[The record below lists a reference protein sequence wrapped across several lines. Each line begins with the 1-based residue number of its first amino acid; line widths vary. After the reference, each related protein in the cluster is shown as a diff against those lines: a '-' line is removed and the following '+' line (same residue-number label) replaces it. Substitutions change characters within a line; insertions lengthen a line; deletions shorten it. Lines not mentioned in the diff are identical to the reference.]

1 MVWTRIFTTLN
12 ICGALLTAPA
22 ASAGLY
28 ATYQTTFSG
37 EATCRTLRRAI
48 LSALEK
54 DVDAKV
60 KQALV
65 RKDVA
70 EFEHSCGLGH
80 EESKV
85 LTRAISNNDLAAKRG
100 DRADSVPVQI
110 HRPPLAGFY
119 RHWLNKP
126 DLVPIPSPRDPSVP
140 LGT

>member
-12 ICGALLTAPA
+12 VCGALLTVPA

-28 ATYQTTFSG
+28 TTYQTTFSS

-65 RKDVA
+65 GRDVA
-70 EFEHSCGLGH
+70 EFEHSCGLGQR
-80 EESKV
+80 ESKV
-85 LTRAISNNDLAAKRG
+85 LTKAVSNNDLAAKRG
-100 DRADSVPVQI
+100 DKSSETFHVL
-110 HRPPLAGFY
+110 HPPLPGFY

-126 DLVPIPSPRDPSVP
+126 GIVPIPSQRAPDEPF
-140 LGT
+140 GT